1 MTEEEI
7 AFAKAEIAL
16 AKDLQAMSL
25 EDEIAERCAMAGCN
39 EKQRKLHKQQFTS
52 TRKSYNPHPSE
63 RFVRWWNSTGWMA
76 TEEATDRNWT
86 TKHRVF
92 GGIKLIPIP
101 PVKAY
106 NCEVVREVYRTFL
119 DQQRLEMQGLPPT
132 PF

>member
-1 MTEEEI
+1 MTETEI
-7 AFAKAEIAL
+7 QFAKNEIAL
-16 AKDLQAMSL
+16 AKDLQSMSM

-39 EKQRKLHKQQFTS
+39 EKQRKVHKDQFLS
-52 TRKSYNPHPSE
+52 KRKPWNPHPSE
-63 RFVRWWNSTGWMA
+63 RFTRWWESKGWMA

-101 PVKAY
+101 AVKAY
-106 NCEVVREVYRTFL
+106 NCEVVREVYRSFL
-119 DQQRLEMQGLPPT
+119 VEQRAEMQGT